1 MEREQMTIRLP
12 VQLMEQ
18 LRREA
23 GERGVSVNALLIIL
37 LQKVLESE

>member
-12 VQLMEQ
+12 VQLVEQ

-23 GERGVSVNALLIIL
+23 GKRGMSVNALLIIL